1 MVLVSPIR
9 IELDQQLDNAQ
20 ATIPARVVDNPVI
33 GDRVTFLQTT
43 QETNGEYLLIQ
54 VELTPHGGVN
64 NPLHYHL
71 TFKERFEVRAGR
83 LHVDIDGESL
93 ILNAGVT
100 TEAPIGSAHRFYNSS
115 DEPVMFLMEIRPAR
129 QFEQGIRVAYG
140 LARDDKTTRRSI
152 PKNIWHAA
160 LVFDISETYLRSIPV
175 MLQKAIFSTLA
186 RIARRRGI
194 DNDFAKYL

>member
-1 MVLVSPIR
+1 MI
-9 IELDQQLDNAQ
+9 AQ
-20 ATIPARVVDNPVI
+20 ATIPARVVENPVI

-71 TFKERFEVRAGR
+71 TFKEGFEVQDGQ
-83 LHVDIDGESL
+83 LHVDVDGETL
-93 ILNAGVT
+93 ILDAGDT
-100 TEAPIGSAHRFYNSS
+100 AEAPIGSAHRFYNSS

-140 LARDDKTTRRSI
+140 LARDGKTTRRSI

-160 LVFDISETYLRSIPV
+160 LLFDISETYLRSIPV
-175 MLQKAIFSTLA
+175 MLQKAIFGTLA
-186 RIARRRGI
+186 RIARWRGI